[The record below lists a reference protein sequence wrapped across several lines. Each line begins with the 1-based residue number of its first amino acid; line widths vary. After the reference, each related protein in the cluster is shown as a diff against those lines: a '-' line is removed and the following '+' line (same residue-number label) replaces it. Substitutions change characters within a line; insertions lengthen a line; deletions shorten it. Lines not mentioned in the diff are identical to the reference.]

1 MHLSRHIEKPLTE
14 AVEQFPVVALSGS
27 RQTGKST
34 LLKHL
39 FETQFD
45 YVTLDDL
52 SNLY

>member
-1 MHLSRHIEKPLTE
+1 MYLGCHIEKPLSE
-14 AVEQFPVVALSGS
+14 AVGQFPVIALSGS

-39 FETQFD
+39 FDQRFD

-52 SNLY
+52 AG